1 MSADNDKPDSRPGK
15 TIVFALDPKTNKKV
29 KVELQGR
36 DPATQIA
43 KGINLETGQ
52 PVVVQFGR
60 DPATGVIQH

>member
-1 MSADNDKPDSRPGK
+1 MATDDKPGK

-36 DPATQIA
+36 DPATGVANSVA

-52 PVVVQFGR
+52 PVTVAFGR
-60 DPATGVIQH
+60 DPATGKIVS